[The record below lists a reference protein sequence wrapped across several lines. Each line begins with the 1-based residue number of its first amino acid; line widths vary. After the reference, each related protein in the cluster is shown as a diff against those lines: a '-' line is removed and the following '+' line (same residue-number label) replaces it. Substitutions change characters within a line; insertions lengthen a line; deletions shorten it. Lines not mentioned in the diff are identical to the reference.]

1 MLLKEKVAI
10 TEIGLFI
17 PLFFQVLFVAFRRR
31 SIKQLQ
37 WIFLP
42 LACLTRII
50 SAALDV
56 ASSRTKNNLS
66 NDAKKTVIVDNVV
79 LCFLLL
85 THLQFLI
92 GMYVLILVLVSVTP
106 IWQSLILT
114 SDGGTL
120 EITPRHRPISAK
132 DA

>member
-1 MLLKEKVAI
+1 MLFKEKVAI
-10 TEIGLFI
+10 AEIGLFI
-17 PLFFQVLFVAFRRR
+17 PLFFQALFVAFRRR

-66 NDAKKTVIVDNVV
+66 NDAKRTFIVDNVV

-92 GMYVLILVLVSVTP
+92 GMYVLILVLVSVTSYMAV
-106 IWQSLILT
+106 IDIN
-114 SDGGTL
+114 
-120 EITPRHRPISAK
+120 I
-132 DA
+132 